1 MHLQVA
7 DVTDMA
13 AQFPD
18 ASFDAVLDKV
28 GKLTRARVIS
38 RAVLYPVPS
47 QVLRTLVV
55 CSEARM
61 TSSQT
66 EQHALFST
74 PPLPYPS
81 QGTLD
86 GLLCSDDDE
95 RDSAAMLHE
104 ASRVLVPGG
113 MCLLISFGPPATR
126 AEFICAPSLRWRVQ
140 VYVITR
146 RLRIRDPDL
155 GVRSAAVPDLDPCR
169 ADGPDLDPCR
179 ADGPDL
185 DPCKADGPD
194 LDPSRVESSLEFI
207 VSDPVGV
214 AVGEDGELL
223 LRQLPSGT
231 GPVDPVD
238 PAGLRGGGGG
248 ETPLAPPG
256 AVGSSKGVVTQ
267 LQFPMNSSTLYAYAC
282 TKL

>member
-1 MHLQVA
+1 MTGRQPFRLCAGHCRAQTTHYPSLTPFVPQGDLALQSPL
-7 DVTDMA
+7 TT
-13 AQFPD
+13 
-18 ASFDAVLDKV
+18 ASSQAERHTLCLFSPSPPWRK
-28 GKLTRARVIS
+28 GKGPA
-38 RAVLYPVPS
+38 
-47 QVLRTLVV
+47 V
-55 CSEARM
+55 CSDENERESAP
-61 TSSQT
+61 
-66 EQHALFST
+66 ALSDGPFLT
-74 PPLPYPS
+74 LPSP

-140 VYVITR
+140 VYIITR

-155 GVRSAAVPDLDPCR
+155 GVSSAAVSDLDPLDPCR
-169 ADGPDLDPCR
+169 
-179 ADGPDL
+179 
-185 DPCKADGPD
+185 ADGPD

-207 VSDPVGV
+207 VSVPVGV

-256 AVGSSKGVVTQ
+256 AVGSSGGVVTQ
-267 LQFPMNSSTLYAYAC
+267 LQFPMNSSTLYA
-282 TKL
+282 